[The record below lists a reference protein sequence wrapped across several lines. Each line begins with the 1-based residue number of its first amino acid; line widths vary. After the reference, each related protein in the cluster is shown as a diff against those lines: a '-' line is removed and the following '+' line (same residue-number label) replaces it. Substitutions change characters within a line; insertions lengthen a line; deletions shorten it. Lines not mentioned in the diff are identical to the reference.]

1 MKLVLFDIDGTI
13 LLTNKS
19 GRRSLER
26 ALEQVLG
33 RTVSTSGI
41 DFAGKTDRQILRE
54 IMAAAGIDASQG
66 NGTLARI
73 ETVYQDEMNRL
84 LDPDDVLILPGVRP
98 LLETLGRRPNVQ
110 LALLTGNLEPM
121 AYLKLEAAGLDSYFP
136 FGAFGSDDEDRNKL
150 PAVALARA
158 YAHTG
163 RSFAPES
170 VFIIGDT
177 VHDVTCSR
185 SIGCR
190 TVIVCTG
197 TYSRQELELHAPD
210 LLLDDL
216 SDHVAVSDFI
226 CRDASQA
233 G

>member
-1 MKLVLFDIDGTI
+1 
-13 LLTNKS
+13 
-19 GRRSLER
+19 
-26 ALEQVLG
+26 
-33 RTVSTSGI
+33 
-41 DFAGKTDRQILRE
+41 
-54 IMAAAGIDASQG
+54 MAAAGIDASQG
-66 NGTLARI
+66 NGTLAQV
-73 ETVYQDEMNRL
+73 EAVYQEEMHRL
-84 LDPDDVLILPGVRP
+84 LDPEDVSVLPGVRP
-98 LLETLGRRPNVQ
+98 LLETLGTQPDIQ

-121 AYLKLEAAGLDSYFP
+121 AHLKLEAVGLDGYFP

-158 YAHTG
+158 HTHTG
-163 RSFAPES
+163 RWFPPES

-197 TYSRQELELHAPD
+197 TYSRQELEPHGPD

-216 SDHVAVSDFI
+216 SDHMSVSDFI
-226 CRDASQA
+226 RLDVARK